1 MGFPTIDLWPLML
14 VALGLAAATLTMRW
28 WRVEDPFVYV
38 SQANDY
44 DFEGTESWRVR
55 WQALPTQLM
64 IAALCFFCLAFAN
77 PRIPLSVTND
87 SEVSKPVPTR
97 GLAFYLLIDRSGS
110 MRQNAAGAFT
120 DEGLPLS
127 KMTLL
132 KEVATAFIE
141 QRPNDLLGLVA
152 FSRSADVVAPL
163 TLDHVA
169 VSRALQEINLVDNPD
184 DDGTGIGY
192 AIFKTVSSI
201 VATKHFGQQI
211 QAEKKPSY
219 TIDRVVIILLTDGF
233 QSTNPLDTGDWRR
246 TMPMEDAAAF
256 AKAKDVRVYLI
267 NIDPMIRGDE
277 FEPHRKLLQRVAETT
292 EGDFFIADNP
302 DLLQGVFRQI
312 DRIETEELP
321 VDAELVEQP
330 GTEKRWLLLYPYFAA
345 LGVVC
350 LGLALLLYTTV
361 LRKVP

>member
-1 MGFPTIDLWPLML
+1 MIIGG
-14 VALGLAAATLTMRW
+14 V
-28 WRVEDPFVYV
+28 
-38 SQANDY
+38 
-44 DFEGTESWRVR
+44 ESWRVR

-64 IAALCFFCLAFAN
+64 VAALCFFCLAFAN
-77 PRIPLSVTND
+77 PRIPLSATND
-87 SEVSKPVPTR
+87 SEASKPVPTR

-132 KEVATAFIE
+132 KQVASAFIG

-152 FSRSADVVAPL
+152 FSRSADIVAPL

-169 VSRALQEINLVDNPD
+169 VSRALQEINLAAKTSNPD
-184 DDGTGIGY
+184 EDGTGIGY

-277 FEPHRKLLQRVAETT
+277 FEPHRKLLKRVAETT
-292 EGDFFIADNP
+292 GGDFFIADSP
-302 DLLQGVFRQI
+302 DLYQGVFRQI
-312 DRIETEELP
+312 NRIRNKEELP

-330 GTEKRWLLLYPYFAA
+330 GEEKHWLLLYPYFAA